1 MEIKALKALAH
12 PIRREIME
20 ALRSGAK
27 TSGELA
33 ELFDASWPTVS
44 RHLATLKEADLITAE
59 RRATSILYRAN
70 TSVLEDAA
78 AAVMALIRAD
88 DGQDL
93 DDDMKEA
100 AE

>member
-33 ELFDASWPTVS
+33 DLFDASWPTVS

-59 RRATSILYRAN
+59 RRSTSIIYRAN

-88 DGQDL
+88 DGQEL